1 MAACR
6 SLCEAVRADCT
17 TDPTLAALWPTFIN
31 CDTLPQPDRQ
41 ELCMQVPDEDSV
53 RLAPNHLLNKITSNT
68 VPSSWPWM
76 QWKNVNVVQ
85 PMNPVICPVNYTA
98 ISPASCGPL
107 CGTDAMFTGEQKRIA
122 DTWTLALSAI
132 CFILTLFSLVT
143 FWAEP
148 MRFGF
153 PERPVLFLAL
163 CYNLL
168 SVAYLERVIFH
179 NPLKDEMSSPAC
191 GTSATCLASFI
202 LTSYLILCAAL
213 WWLIFSICWYLST
226 EKQWSSEALEKKSGL
241 IHVLAWV
248 PPIIPP
254 IAAFLWDTVR
264 PHELTGMCTSYGFI
278 ELPAMVLLLVGAM
291 FTVLASRSL
300 QGLRSTVTADDSF
313 HKRLSQIRT
322 RIVVFSCVFFAPA
335 LLAVVI
341 GCLENGYVVIP
352 ACVFGD
358 PCVATKRYSSIP
370 TLLRLFFTL
379 AGGSLAGMWVWS
391 KKTCESYRSRMTPP
405 GASGGPAYLVA
416 AGAGGVTTKSAAI
429 LQKKFKHV
437 GPLYAGINFHNVPTA
452 VIRA

>member
-1 MAACR
+1 
-6 SLCEAVRADCT
+6 
-17 TDPTLAALWPTFIN
+17 
-31 CDTLPQPDRQ
+31 
-41 ELCMQVPDEDSV
+41 MQVPQEDTV
-53 RLAPNHLLNKITSNT
+53 KLAAIGNANRIVSAT
-68 VPSSWPWM
+68 VGNNNAVSWPWL
-76 QWKNVNVVQ
+76 QWKNANVVQ
-85 PMNPVICPVNYTA
+85 PMNPVICPVNFTA
-98 ISPASCGPL
+98 VSAVSCGPI
-107 CGTDAMFTGEQKRIA
+107 CGSDAMFTAEQKRIS

-179 NPLKDEMSSPAC
+179 NPLKDELGPAC
-191 GTSATCLASFI
+191 GTSSACLASFI
-202 LTSYLILCAAL
+202 LTSYLTLSAAI
-213 WWLIFSICWYLST
+213 WWLIFAVCWYLST

-264 PHELTGMCTSYGFI
+264 PHELTGMCSSYGFV
-278 ELPAMVLLLVGAM
+278 EVPAIVLLLVGAV
-291 FTVLASRSL
+291 FTVLAARSL
-300 QGLRSTVTADDSF
+300 QGLKDTVTGDDSF
-313 HKRLSQIRT
+313 HKRLAQIRM

-335 LLAVVI
+335 LLAVI
-341 GCLENGYVVIP
+341 LGFFENAYVVIP

-358 PCVATKRYSSIP
+358 PCVAAKSYSSIP

-391 KKTCESYRSRMTPP
+391 KKTCESYRSRMTPGVGCAGGGGP
-405 GASGGPAYLVA
+405 GYLVVNSGGVA
-416 AGAGGVTTKSAAI
+416 TKASAAM
-429 LQKKFKHV
+429 LQKKFKQSTP
-437 GPLYAGINFHNVPTA
+437 GPLYAGINFHNVPVTP
-452 VIRA
+452 VMRA